1 MIVKALATLAVG
13 AIAVSF
19 PTTALAQNQC
29 YQVAAFVAPNQ
40 LRCQQIG
47 TDYLGKPVWLC
58 C

>member
-1 MIVKALATLAVG
+1 MRKISV
-13 AIAVSF
+13 AIAAVAASVVLSPAAF
-19 PTTALAQNQC
+19 SQQQC

>member
-1 MIVKALATLAVG
+1 MRKISVTIAAV
-13 AIAVSF
+13 AASVVLSPAAF
-19 PTTALAQNQC
+19 AQQQC

>member
-1 MIVKALATLAVG
+1 MRKISV
-13 AIAVSF
+13 AIAAVAASVVF
-19 PTTALAQNQC
+19 SPAAYSQQQC

-40 LRCQQIG
+40 LRCQQVG

>member
-1 MIVKALATLAVG
+1 MRKISVT
-13 AIAVSF
+13 IAAFAASVVLSPAAF
-19 PTTALAQNQC
+19 AQQQC

-47 TDYLGKPVWLC
+47 TDYLGKPIWLC